1 MSVLKEKFSSEQDA
15 APASTV
21 DAANAT
27 RFADATAG
35 DEIAPTA
42 RPGGMQSGMSTPTGT
57 GGWRN
62 RRKHVVG
69 HASSAASAA
78 LSRKERKERKA
89 HRQAQELEKGLPA
102 FLRGKAADEQDLE
115 DQRDER
121 HGSKRLVRATRIM
134 NVKNEFIAAL
144 SEFIGTFLFLFMA
157 YGIAN
162 SASQQSI
169 VSNTAQG
176 TTTAGGLDPSQ
187 LLLSSL
193 GFGFSLAVN
202 AWLFFRV
209 SGGLFN
215 PAVTF
220 ALLLTGTLTVVRAV
234 ILVIVQLA
242 GAIAAAGMAQVLI
255 PAGISVRTRLGA
267 QTTIAQGFFIEFFM
281 TGQLILA
288 VFLMAGEK
296 HKGTFLAPV
305 AIGLA
310 LFIAELWATSLT
322 GGSLNPARTLGPDVI
337 AASFDGSSW
346 IYYAAPMSAAIVTS
360 LVYKTFTWLNYQTVV
375 PDQDGDGMHLLM
387 RNAQGQATG
396 YVDQVTE
403 ADAPELERMRGN
415 QELSRTSTIDPA
427 VSGGAVAGTAGTAGT
442 AGSSAPIAAS
452 HSPPPQLPPVPL
464 QAPVASHIGALENVG
479 VSPAKAA

>member
-21 DAANAT
+21 DAAHAT
-27 RFADATAG
+27 RFADATTG

-102 FLRGKAADEQDLE
+102 FLRGKVADEQDLE
-115 DQRDER
+115 NQRDER
-121 HGSKRLVRATRIM
+121 HGSKRL
-134 NVKNEFIAAL
+134 AL

-375 PDQDGDGMHLLM
+375 PDQDGDGVHLLM

-403 ADAPELERMRGN
+403 ADAPELERMREN

-427 VSGGAVAGTAGTAGT
+427 VSGVAVAGTAGT
-442 AGSSAPIAAS
+442 SAPVAAS
-452 HSPPPQLPPVPL
+452 AVGSQTPPPPPPPPPPPQLPPVPL
-464 QAPVASHIGALENVG
+464 QAPVASHISALENVG